1 MKRRCSFLLANV
13 SEFRAED
20 KMTVFGLKDLVDLT
34 EDYRQDEVEFLQL
47 LRAIAVREPERMVEA
62 IDQRLEAILGEDD

>member
-1 MKRRCSFLLANV
+1 
-13 SEFRAED
+13 
-20 KMTVFGLKDLVDLT
+20 MTVFGLKDLVDLT
-34 EDYRQDEVEFLQL
+34 EDCRQDEVEFLQL

>member
-1 MKRRCSFLLANV
+1 MERFGRRCSG
-13 SEFRAED
+13 ED

-62 IDQRLEAILGEDD
+62 IDQRLAAILGEDD